1 MTKKYEEAL
10 QGETD
15 VVEAKKM
22 SLEQSL
28 KEKEDQLE
36 LLEEKSEEARR
47 MQLDAS
53 VAKERY
59 LQVPG
64 KGGRGSA

>member
-1 MTKKYEEAL
+1 MVRDMTKKYEEAL
-10 QGETD
+10 AGETD

-28 KEKEDQLE
+28 KEKEDQLQ

-47 MQLDAS
+47 MQLDCLRS
-53 VAKERY
+53 
-59 LQVPG
+59 
-64 KGGRGSA
+64 